1 MQGRVVRNLAGICLT
16 QRAGRITSP
25 PGAAPGDCDPPGATF
40 GRNFVMGERPTIYHG
55 TPMTPRA
62 ALLDVCTG
70 RAMCVS
76 FFRPDDVEAV
86 EAISPAIMF
95 RQRGVFVLEAGAAQW
110 TRVGNRSRLGAL
122 LRMAGAAIV
131 PSRSMGRH
139 SRYAGRTFPAQR
151 RALERLAVR
160 TEGRAAVAH
169 GRADRSLAEAV
180 RSIRPCVLGLDR
192 GRQGY
197 RLSGL
202 SRAHGGSGS
211 RIGQPLARHSHDAR
225 HRCCLRLPV
234 RISGRHNS
242 SAERV
247 AV

>member
-1 MQGRVVRNLAGICLT
+1 VAEWR
-16 QRAGRITSP
+16 
-25 PGAAPGDCDPPGATF
+25 
-40 GRNFVMGERPTIYHG
+40 TIYHG

-62 ALLDVCTG
+62 ALLDVCAG

-95 RQRGVFVLEAGAAQW
+95 RQRGVFVLEAGAAQRA
-110 TRVGNRSRLGAL
+110 RVGDRSRLEAL

-131 PSRSMGRH
+131 PSRSMGGH
-139 SRYAGRTFPAQR
+139 SRYTGRTFPAQR

-160 TEGRAAVAH
+160 AEGRSSMAH
-169 GRADRSLAEAV
+169 GRADRTLAEAV

-202 SRAHGGSGS
+202 SRAYGRSGS
-211 RIGQPLARHSHDAR
+211 RIGQPMARHSHDAR

-234 RISGRHNS
+234 RISGCHNS
-242 SAERV
+242 SAERL